1 VEQQRQQQAEM
12 ARRMRVRPLLHLQ
25 ALGELTH
32 SDTQLLQPQALYT
45 DHGLFVLGL
54 SPQQEY
60 QLYSFSPQ
68 TNQLTLLPLI
78 YESMESPSKTVHI
91 RSVVVNNRLY
101 LFENLA
107 SSVRVWAVDPKLQVM
122 VPLQLLAPSKQD
134 ELPNRP

>member
-1 VEQQRQQQAEM
+1 
-12 ARRMRVRPLLHLQ
+12 
-25 ALGELTH
+25 
-32 SDTQLLQPQALYT
+32 
-45 DHGLFVLGL
+45 VLGL

-68 TNQLTLLPLI
+68 TNQLTLLPLTRD
-78 YESMESPSKTVHI
+78 STESPSKTVHI